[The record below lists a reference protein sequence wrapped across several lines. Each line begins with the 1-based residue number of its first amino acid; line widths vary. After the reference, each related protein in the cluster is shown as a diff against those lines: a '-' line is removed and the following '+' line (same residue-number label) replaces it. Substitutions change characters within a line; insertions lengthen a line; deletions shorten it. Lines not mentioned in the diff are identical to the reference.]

1 MHTLVLAGNID
12 MPCAFAAL
20 IFSRK
25 AYVVPRCTAAIDDY
39 FLNFSVLS
47 TQSAAHANVDVSQAA
62 DAHLRCLHVI
72 GIFLLRNRKGIM
84 QIL

>member
-20 IFSRK
+20 IFSCK
-25 AYVVPRCTAAIDDY
+25 AYIVPRCAATIVDY
-39 FLNFSVLS
+39 FLNFSVLP
-47 TQSAAHANVDVSQAA
+47 TQPAAHANVDVSQAT
-62 DAHLRCLHVI
+62 DAHLRCLHVV
-72 GIFLLRNRKGIM
+72 GVFLLHNRKGVI